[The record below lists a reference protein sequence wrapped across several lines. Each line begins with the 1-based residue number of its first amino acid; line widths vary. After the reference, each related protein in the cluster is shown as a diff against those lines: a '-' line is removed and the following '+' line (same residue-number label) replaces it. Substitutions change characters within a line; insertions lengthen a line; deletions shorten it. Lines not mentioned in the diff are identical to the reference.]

1 MTRYA
6 YGIAFHGQA
15 YVMVYNPRR
24 AGWEMPGGKV
34 EKDESD
40 LEGMHREFRE
50 ETGHVFLPFAET
62 VIDGVT
68 VFAGEMGERVSDPE
82 MEWREFTELPS
93 PLSFAQVEYL
103 ALIAWGREERARR
116 TG

>member
-6 YGIAFHGQA
+6 YGIAFRGEA
-15 YVMVYNPRR
+15 YIMVYNPRR

-34 EKDESD
+34 EMGESD

-50 ETGHVFLPFAET
+50 ETGHEF
-62 VIDGVT
+62 DGVA
-68 VFAGEMGERVSDPE
+68 VFAGEMGEWVCEPE
-82 MEWREFTELPS
+82 MNWREFTELPS

-103 ALIAWGREERARR
+103 ALIAWGREERARQKA
-116 TG
+116 